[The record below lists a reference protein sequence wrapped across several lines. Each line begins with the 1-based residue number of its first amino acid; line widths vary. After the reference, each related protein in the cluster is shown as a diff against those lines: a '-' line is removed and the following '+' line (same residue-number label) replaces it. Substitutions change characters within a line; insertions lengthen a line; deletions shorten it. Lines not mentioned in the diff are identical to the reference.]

1 MTKTTTALSAL
12 ALAAALA
19 FSSGA
24 PAATVESTF
33 TAGIGNVA
41 EDFSGEILLR
51 NISTDPATVTL
62 VPVTTGDFQV
72 GDLLVAGFT
81 IEKINGTN
89 VGVGSG
95 VNELTGISVTRIT
108 DKAPTS
114 RPLGAPLGSY
124 SLYTLAP
131 ATSAEFA
138 AASAFA
144 SGTAGV
150 GSVSAGTM
158 VQFYEDVSNNFATG
172 PTIAN
177 SFASA
182 LDGALRMEVGF
193 NGSSDETWQ
202 AVAPTA
208 FTGFLG
214 LAGQDVGDFFYQL
227 SLISENFGW
236 TFADIP
242 GLNVEFLGSGNL
254 YRPSSNSPFPIE
266 DDLKFSFNLTQDVP
280 EPAALGL
287 LGMGLL
293 GFGLTRRRKSRV

>member
-1 MTKTTTALSAL
+1 MKKTTTAL
-12 ALAAALA
+12 AALA
-19 FSSGA
+19 WATGLAMAGTAYAA
-24 PAATVESTF
+24 PVESTF

-51 NISTDPATVTL
+51 NISTDPETVQL
-62 VPVTTGDFQV
+62 VPVTSGDFEV
-72 GDLLVAGFT
+72 GDLLVASFT
-81 IEKINGTN
+81 IEKINGAN
-89 VGVGSG
+89 VGIGSG
-95 VNELTGISVTRIT
+95 VNEFTGISVTRIT
-108 DKAPTS
+108 DKSATTA
-114 RPLGAPLGSY
+114 PLGAPAGSY

-131 ATSAEFA
+131 ASPAEFA

-150 GSVSAGTM
+150 GSVSTGTM
-158 VQFYEDVSNNFATG
+158 VQFYEDASNNFATG
-172 PTIAN
+172 PTIAS

-182 LDGALRMEVGF
+182 IDGLLRMEVGF
-193 NGSSDETWQ
+193 NGSTDETWQ

-236 TFADIP
+236 TFADMP
-242 GLNVEFLGSGNL
+242 GLDVEFLGSGNL

-293 GFGLTRRRKSRV
+293 GFGLTRRRKSRG